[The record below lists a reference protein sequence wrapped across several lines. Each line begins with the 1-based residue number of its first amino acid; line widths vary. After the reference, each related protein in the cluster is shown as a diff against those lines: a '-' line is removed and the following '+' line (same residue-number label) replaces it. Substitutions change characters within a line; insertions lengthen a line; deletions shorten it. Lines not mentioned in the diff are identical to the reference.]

1 MKLTDDKI
9 IEALS
14 HGKTIFALDEPDGK
28 IGADGSVLVRY
39 PTAVYAI
46 LDLIDLKKD
55 NWEIAE

>member
-39 PTAVYAI
+39 PTSM
-46 LDLIDLKKD
+46 LSLI
-55 NWEIAE
+55 